1 MMRVFIS
8 SLVLIVIA
16 GLAYSSGYLKKQKI
30 TEIAFIEKTKT
41 PIEEEAEIVTFVLTA
56 MEMAPIAKMSEARKT
71 VLAEKIA
78 KVTMKYLTT
87 QIAREQFVAMIKNET
102 NFNHSLIS
110 PVGAVGIG
118 QVMRP
123 TFKETMV
130 KLNIGITAD
139 DIANEE
145 INLMVGAY
153 YYNEMIIQQKGNP
166 RLATIAYNGGKT
178 TADKF
183 KKMSAINAESANYA
197 LKTDHV
203 RETVKATIEAAEIQ

>member
-1 MMRVFIS
+1 MKRILVGL
-8 SLVLIVIA
+8 LVLIAV
-16 GLAYSSGYLKKQKI
+16 GLAYSNGQMRKAISSVAASAEKLKSP
-30 TEIAFIEKTKT
+30 A
-41 PIEEEAEIVTFVLTA
+41 EEEAEMVTFVLTA
-56 MEMAPIAKMSEARKT
+56 MEMPPAAKMSEARKK

-78 KVTMKYLTT
+78 KVTMRYLTT

-102 NFNHSLIS
+102 NFNHSLVS

-118 QVMRP
+118 QVMRA

-130 KLNIGITAD
+130 KLDMGITAE
-139 DIANEE
+139 DISNEE

-153 YYNEMIIQQKGNP
+153 YYNEMIVQQKGNP
-166 RLATIAYNGGKT
+166 RLGTIAYNGGKT

-183 KKMSAINAESANYA
+183 KKMTAINAESANYA

-203 RETVKATIEAAEIQ
+203 RETVKATIEASGVQ

>member
-8 SLVLIVIA
+8 SLVLVMIA
-16 GLAYSSGYLKKQKI
+16 GLAFSSRYIRKQETTQMFHIEKPKTLAEEE
-30 TEIAFIEKTKT
+30 TEII
-41 PIEEEAEIVTFVLTA
+41 TFALTA

-78 KVTMKYLTT
+78 KVTIKYLTT

-102 NFNHSLIS
+102 NFNHSLVS
-110 PVGAVGIG
+110 LVGAVGIA

-130 KLNIGITAD
+130 KLNMGITAD

-203 RETVKATIEAAEIQ
+203 RETVKATIEASEVQ